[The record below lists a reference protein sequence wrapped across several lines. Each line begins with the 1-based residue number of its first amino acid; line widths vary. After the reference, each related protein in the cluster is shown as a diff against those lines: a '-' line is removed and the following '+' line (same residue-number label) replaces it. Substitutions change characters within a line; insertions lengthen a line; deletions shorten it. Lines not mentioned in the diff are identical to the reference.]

1 MTLRD
6 LLQEN
11 TTWVECFQLIQ
22 IKYEEISESLDDVP
36 DLDSVRKGY
45 TQLIM
50 KLLAYPYNPH
60 DYIIQLDTIPVDD
73 FNPIEYID
81 VALVDPIRSLTDD
94 LSSLPWGEV
103 IDLEIDLAKELLTIT
118 DSQVL
123 SEILWELT
131 TWGFD
136 SEITDNKK
144 DLYSYF
150 LAGFLRDDLDKN

>member
-6 LLQEN
+6 ILQDSEI
-11 TTWVECFQLIQ
+11 WVDCFQLLQ
-22 IKYEEISESLDDVP
+22 VKYEEITDNEEEIPSLDHI
-36 DLDSVRKGY
+36 RKGY

-50 KLLAYPYNPH
+50 KLLSHPYNPH
-60 DYIIQLDTIPVDD
+60 DYFIQLDVIPVDD
-73 FNPIEYID
+73 FNPAEYID
-81 VALVDPIRSLTDD
+81 VALIDPIRSLTDD

-103 IDLEIDLAKELLTIT
+103 VDLEIDLANDLLHIP
-118 DSQVL
+118 DSQIL

-136 SEITDNKK
+136 SEIMANKK
-144 DLYSYF
+144 DAYSHF

>member
-11 TTWVECFQLIQ
+11 TTWIECFQLIQ

-36 DLDSVRKGY
+36 DLDSVRRGY
-45 TQLIM
+45 AQLIM

-103 IDLEIDLAKELLTIT
+103 IDLEIDLEKELLSIT

-144 DLYSYF
+144 DLYSHF